1 MRKVKRSEIKHLS
14 EKKNYKSIVK
24 LLKGLNAITVYP
36 TRLISSIYFDNK
48 NYDSFIDSEE
58 GLVPRKKVRLR
69 TYNKINSMKDCDI
82 KKNSF
87 NLEIK
92 TAKENYD
99 EKISKLY
106 NDPYRLLKNG
116 IIDNDLGHCMPIVK
130 VTYFR
135 DYYYF
140 KGSIVTLDYD
150 LVYSK
155 ILFDQFSN
163 LNSENMIVEFKNN
176 SKYINKKLFERCGF
190 KSIRFSKYSVAY
202 LKTYL

>member
-1 MRKVKRSEIKHLS
+1 
-14 EKKNYKSIVK
+14 
-24 LLKGLNAITVYP
+24 
-36 TRLISSIYFDNK
+36 
-48 NYDSFIDSEE
+48 
-58 GLVPRKKVRLR
+58 
-69 TYNKINSMKDCDI
+69 
-82 KKNSF
+82 
-87 NLEIK
+87 
-92 TAKENYD
+92 
-99 EKISKLY
+99 
-106 NDPYRLLKNG
+106 
-116 IIDNDLGHCMPIVK
+116 MPIVK

-163 LNSENMIVEFKNN
+163 LNSENMIVEFKNK

-190 KSIRFSKYSVAY
+190 KSIRFSKYSVEY